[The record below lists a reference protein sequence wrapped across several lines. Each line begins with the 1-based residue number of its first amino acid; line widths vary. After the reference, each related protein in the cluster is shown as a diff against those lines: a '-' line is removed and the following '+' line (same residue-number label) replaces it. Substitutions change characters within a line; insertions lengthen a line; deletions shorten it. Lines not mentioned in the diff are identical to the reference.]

1 MSDFVEEIKSRL
13 SIEDLVSQYVQLKRA
28 GRSYKGLCP
37 FHSEKTPSFVVSPDK
52 GIAYCFGCHKGG
64 DIFKFVQELEN
75 LDFPG
80 AVRFLADKT
89 GVKLEDNFS
98 KKLVKD
104 KAQNDDLFKA
114 NEAACNLWVDN
125 LWNTDAGKKVLKYID
140 NRVLAEETIKTFK
153 LGFGPDSFEETTK
166 ALLREGF
173 DNKTL
178 IDAGLVSVKD
188 TAVSHVYDR
197 FRARLMFPVLDVA
210 GRVVA
215 FGGRALKAG
224 DEPKYLNTS
233 DTRVYHKGRVLYGFF
248 QNKKEIKKVASAL
261 IVEGYMDFLMSWQEG
276 VKNVVSVS
284 GTALTDRHIKMLKAV
299 CDKLIFAF
307 DSDKA
312 GLQAAKRSFSLVDKQ
327 GLQVYMLNLGEF
339 KDPADFA
346 LANPGKLKAK
356 IDEAKPFMEVLVEK
370 SVEEF
375 DLSTMDGKKG
385 FLHEVVPFLLSL
397 TSSVEKDFYVRACA
411 KHLQVSPDVMN
422 EELKNFKSN
431 SYDFVEKES
440 SNARGN
446 DMSLSTEEHL
456 LALILAFPVLA
467 SQFDEKILHLE
478 FSGLFQ
484 DIYKAFLSQ
493 YNADR
498 LKDKWVFDYQYLSEE
513 GRQKAMFLMLFGEE
527 ENAYLG
533 DHGVKLQIELLI
545 EKMKVELY
553 DRQRKTLEISIKEA
567 QQKGDKE
574 QMLELMTKMRDLLT
588 EKK

>member
-140 NRVLAEETIKTFK
+140 NRGLAEETIKTFK